1 MSLGQYKHIVLFLKN
16 LLDQDG
22 LSDLLAEI
30 ELIHYICILI
40 NYCNDSSSCTINLC
54 QLLTYQC
61 GKVTK

>member
-1 MSLGQYKHIVLFLKN
+1 MSLGQYKHIVLFPKN

-40 NYCNDSSSCTINLC
+40 NYCDDSSNCTINL
-54 QLLTYQC
+54 
-61 GKVTK
+61 

>member
-1 MSLGQYKHIVLFLKN
+1 MSLGQYKHIVLFPKN

-40 NYCNDSSSCTINLC
+40 NYCDDSSSCTINL
-54 QLLTYQC
+54 
-61 GKVTK
+61 